1 MLLTEEIDSEDSEDE
16 DFEPNYQNEEDESL
30 FQTEFEQILP
40 NEISKLIEETN
51 GVDFY
56 EPSTESRKIPKIEEI
71 EEEVYKDFLKAFDQK
86 DELKEEEEDDPDF
99 VLSEE
104 EKPNKEVEEYRFDQ
118 AVKVSSKELSSLFFQ
133 PKIITSSSSS
143 SFASSSAAVHVLP
156 IPSTRRGKKPKPI
169 LIQPFQPIKPMTTS
183 SEEQCQINLT
193 EEIQNKIESQIKTHF
208 QLLLQMYAVMMKDY
222 LLETKS
228 KDLLDEQQ
236 KLIIELSEK
245 RKYAMFW
252 KSLVLSRNA
261 LNDDDSKR
269 ITRSQTRFPQKLEL
283 MANIH
288 SVYDFQGFELLDSFL
303 KSIQNTSTAVV
314 SSPNF
319 LKIVL
324 TPFLDKGY
332 FDPNIMEVDWNKKLK
347 TNTFT
352 SAEDR
357 LLAMGLEKFGTQEW
371 ENIQKYYLPTK
382 TLKQLVNRY
391 KNMSSVRGGSEN
403 PIKLF
408 SKSKKQKDVHS
419 FISPD
424 WDLKIGN
431 PFLPAAGE
439 TTKKRKNWVE
449 NSDQWK
455 PILNPEIQPKE
466 PLPLSTNNRLPA
478 SRVAKIAPVNFQS
491 ALPKVNP
498 NVKNIVNVSAGG
510 VVNNNSGIV
519 SNNGMFG
526 GSDSLGGFL
535 NEFSNNS
542 LDWGTLIPNLKPNNI
557 QTNPIIQFDVED
569 IDSASDDDESFLNK
583 FDDLDTEKYSLM
595 DSMQK
600 SLDANQKQDKIEFE
614 IEDIDSDEEIERK
627 KPWNESEDRLILEYW
642 SNGRNTLKD
651 WKELVDSKKII
662 RNLDE
667 IQERYQMLKRICYE
681 NQNSS

>member
-1 MLLTEEIDSEDSEDE
+1 MLLTEDIDSEDSEDE
-16 DFEPNYQNEEDESL
+16 DFEPNLQNEEEEYL

-40 NEISKLIEETN
+40 SEISNLIEETN
-51 GVDFY
+51 SVDFY
-56 EPSTESRKIPKIEEI
+56 EPTTETKKMIKIEEK
-71 EEEVYKDFLKAFDQK
+71 EDEVYKDFLKAFDQK
-86 DELKEEEEDDPDF
+86 DELEEEEEDDPDF

-104 EKPNKEVEEYRFDQ
+104 EKPNKEIEEYRFDQ

-133 PKIITSSSSS
+133 PKIITNSSSSS
-143 SFASSSAAVHVLP
+143 YASSPAAVHVLP

-169 LIQPFQPIKPMTTS
+169 LLQPFQPIKPMATGL
-183 SEEQCQINLT
+183 EEPNQINLT
-193 EEIQNKIESQIKTHF
+193 EEVQNKIESQIKTHF
-208 QLLLQMYAVMMKDY
+208 QLLLQIYSVMMKDY

-245 RKYAMFW
+245 RKYAIFW

-269 ITRSQTRFPQKLEL
+269 ITRSQTRFPQKLET

-303 KSIQNTSTAVV
+303 KSIQNTSSEIV

-324 TPFLDKGY
+324 SPFLDKGY
-332 FDPNIMEVDWNKKLK
+332 FDPAIMEIDWNKKLK

-357 LLAMGLEKFGTQEW
+357 LLAMGLERFGTQDW
-371 ENIQKYYLPTK
+371 EMIQKYYLPTK
-382 TLKQLVNRY
+382 NVKQLTNRY

-408 SKSKKQKDVHS
+408 SKSKKQKDVNS
-419 FISPD
+419 FIAPD

-431 PFLPAAGE
+431 PFPPIAGGE

-449 NSDQWK
+449 NTDQWK
-455 PILNPEIQPKE
+455 PLRLNPELQPKE
-466 PLPLSTNNRLPA
+466 VLPLPVNR
-478 SRVAKIAPVNFQS
+478 VTKIAPVNFQS
-491 ALPKVNP
+491 VLKVNP
-498 NVKNIVNVSAGG
+498 VPNGRNPLTSGVGASVNSNLSNVNV
-510 VVNNNSGIV
+510 
-519 SNNGMFG
+519 G

-542 LDWGTLIPNLKPNNI
+542 LDWGTLLPVRPNVI
-557 QTNPIIQFDVED
+557 QTNPTIQFDTED
-569 IDSASDDDESFLNK
+569 IDSASDDESFLTK
-583 FDDLDTEKYSLM
+583 FDVLDAEKYSLM

-600 SLDANQKQDKIEFE
+600 SLEATQKQDKIEFE
-614 IEDIDSDEEIERK
+614 VEDIDSDEELERK

-642 SNGRNTLKD
+642 SNGRNTLND

-662 RNLDE
+662 RNVDE
-667 IQERYQMLKRICYE
+667 IQERYKMLKRICYE